1 MPQPAILVVQGTKKV
16 PVSFSQILFFEVADK
31 ICYVYTEKRKHI
43 LFGTLQMLEKQ
54 LPDEQFIRIHRNYI
68 ISVEHIQ
75 FIEGNS
81 LAIGNKTLP
90 IAKRKAAEL
99 ENCFVKA
106 R

>member
-1 MPQPAILVVQGTKKV
+1 MPQPAILVVQGTRKI
-16 PVSFSQILFFEVADK
+16 PVSLSQIQYFEVADK
-31 ICYVYTEKRKHI
+31 ICYVYTKERKYV
-43 LFGTLQMLEKQ
+43 LLGSLQTLEKQ

-68 ISVEHIQ
+68 IAMDHIEY
-75 FIEGNS
+75 IDGNC
-81 LAIGNKTLP
+81 LGIGNNKIP